1 AISDIILNF
10 LGCLIGYYCCWEIK
24 RRLS

>member
-1 AISDIILNF
+1 DIILNF

>member
-1 AISDIILNF
+1 NF

>member
-1 AISDIILNF
+1 IILNF

-24 RRLS
+24 KKLG